1 MDYGDVAG
9 GALHRHRTQHNQ
21 PRQAFDARAYPHAI
35 PVDEGIFLI
44 TPTIRTFAM
53 ENTLLIHDDVT
64 VLFDT
69 GLPYEQAA
77 ELRDVVDLIVNTHA
91 HLGHTG
97 KNYLF
102 PEVWAF
108 EGEADVVEDFERA
121 VAFHGILGLPV
132 ETQWREMLAG
142 LGIGPTKKVARR
154 FAAGDVLDF
163 GRTRWH
169 VLLTP
174 GHSPG
179 HCCFYEPNLGLLYA
193 GDVNLASFGPW
204 YATPGSDIDPFKD
217 SLRRLMPLDL
227 RVVATSARGPMR
239 EGIRERLQAFYDCFE
254 QRDQRL
260 LGYLRQP
267 HALAEIVDRLL
278 IFNSFGRRAQYAD
291 LIRFQERIM
300 IEKHLTA
307 LLAAGRVTCADGVYR
322 ASG

>member
-1 MDYGDVAG
+1 MEQGDV
-9 GALHRHRTQHNQ
+9 GARHRHGARRSR
-21 PRQAFDARAYPHAI
+21 PGRAFDARTYPHAI
-35 PVDEGIFLI
+35 PVDDGVFMIAPASRTLALEG
-44 TPTIRTFAM
+44 
-53 ENTLLIHDDVT
+53 TLLVQDDVT

-77 ELRDVVDLIVNTHA
+77 ELCKVVDLVVNTHA

-121 VAFHGILGLPV
+121 VAFHGITGQPV
-132 ETQWREMLAG
+132 EAQWRSRLAG
-142 LGIGPTKKVARR
+142 LGVGPTKKVARR

-179 HCCFYEPNLGLLYA
+179 HCCFYEPDRRLLYA
-193 GDVNLASFGPW
+193 GDITLSGFGPW
-204 YATPGSDIDPFKD
+204 YATPGSDIDAFKD
-217 SLRRLMPLDL
+217 SLRRLMGLDL
-227 RVVATSARGPMR
+227 RVVATSARGPIR
-239 EGIRERLQAFYDCFE
+239 EGIKERLQTFCDRFA

-260 LGYLRQP
+260 LTYLSEPRGM
-267 HALAEIVDRLL
+267 ADLVDRLF
-278 IFNSFGRRAQYAD
+278 IHGSVGDRPGFAPI
-291 LIRFQERIM
+291 IRFYEGVM
-300 IEKHLTA
+300 LEKHLAA
-307 LLAAGRVTCADGVYR
+307 LLAAGRLTHADGVYR
-322 ASG
+322 AVG